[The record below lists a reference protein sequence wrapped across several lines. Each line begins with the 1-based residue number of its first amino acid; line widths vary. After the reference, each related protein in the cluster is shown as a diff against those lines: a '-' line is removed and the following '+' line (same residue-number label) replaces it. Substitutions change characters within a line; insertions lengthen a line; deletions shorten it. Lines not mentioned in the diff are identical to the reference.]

1 MGGVLSGKKQG
12 HCVSFEV
19 TKEIKT
25 VSVTF
30 HLRPFLFGV
39 GLRVYATAFAY
50 LTSSTGL
57 GRTLLPTR
65 VVSDLAFLFNIGC

>member
-1 MGGVLSGKKQG
+1 
-12 HCVSFEV
+12 
-19 TKEIKT
+19 
-25 VSVTF
+25 VTF

-65 VVSDLAFLFNIGC
+65 VVSDLAILFNIGC